1 MGSWFSQRIINGG
14 KDINPL
20 LRLLSIALKRWI
32 RTKCKR
38 IGGLEIE
45 INGSNFSLFRGE
57 LKKVK
62 VKASKVIF
70 KDIELSKV
78 LLESSPIKVNINF
91 QKENKNL
98 ITSDFKLKGN
108 IMLSEKDL
116 NALIECRNWY
126 WIKDWLRET
135 LLEDSMPIN
144 FSISDEEVFLVSKTP
159 NKKGT
164 LKSKLIV
171 TTKSKTLLI
180 NNKSLAKESLLPM
193 DSLIEIECCSIKNK
207 SLDIN
212 FKSTVKI

>member
-1 MGSWFSQRIINGG
+1 MGIWFSQRVINGG

-20 LRLLSIALKRWI
+20 LKILSIALKSWI

-38 IGGLEIE
+38 IGDLEIE
-45 INGSNFSLFRGE
+45 INGSSFSLFRGE
-57 LKKVK
+57 LKEVK
-62 VKASKVIF
+62 VKASNVIF